1 MAKIVYKESL
11 INSKFEEVACPRSP
25 ESLDGSPDGLESMSI
40 FSVRRCLL
48 HLPLDLRQRSECLL
62 WSQCSYS
69 LLGPLIPQTF
79 SLTHTYTKQLVT
91 QYFYLQTWFSHH
103 CPPFRPP
110 GTPKSPCEVTP
121 QCSHPLF
128 PFALSPYSVVPIQL
142 PYILLYPSPPDNVS
156 LRAISAPVLG
166 PGTVLGA
173 SARYQ
178 VNTYIFHLIGW
189 EILLKPLMVLPI
201 CAEVLLTTS
210 SH

>member
-79 SLTHTYTKQLVT
+79 SLTHTYTRQLVT

-103 CPPFRPP
+103 CPPFRLP
-110 GTPKSPCEVTP
+110 GTPKVPVKSP
-121 QCSHPLF
+121 HN
-128 PFALSPYSVVPIQL
+128 VPILSFPLHYLHTMLFQL
-142 PYILLYPSPPDNVS
+142 PYILLCPSPPDNVS